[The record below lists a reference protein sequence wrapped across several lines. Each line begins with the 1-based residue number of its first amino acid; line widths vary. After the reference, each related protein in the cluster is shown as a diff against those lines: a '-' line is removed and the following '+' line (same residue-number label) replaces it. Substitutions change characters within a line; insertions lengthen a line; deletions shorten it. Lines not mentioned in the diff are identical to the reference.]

1 VAFRKLLLSL
11 QSLFNSNFG
20 GMLHKEDEVLWY
32 AMRVPYRNEL
42 KVQSKLQDKG
52 IESFVPKRKK
62 LVKRRGKTYYELLPA
77 VNNLI
82 FVHTSLS
89 IIKEVKKEI
98 ENLQYIVNKCLGGND
113 YAIVRD
119 EEMQQFIKVVE
130 SFDDEIAY
138 LSPDEVNI
146 EKGTRI
152 RVIGGKFN
160 GVEGIFVKVKGK
172 RSKRVVIM
180 LEGFLAVVMA
190 EVDTELIEVIKN

>member
-1 VAFRKLLLSL
+1 
-11 QSLFNSNFG
+11 
-20 GMLHKEDEVLWY
+20 MLHKEDEVLWY

-52 IESFVPKRKK
+52 IECFVPTRKK
-62 LVKRRGKTYYELLPA
+62 LVKKRGKTCYELLPA

-98 ENLQYIVNKCLGGND
+98 ENLQYLVNKCEGKNF
-113 YAIVRD
+113 YAVVRD

-130 SFDDEIAY
+130 SFDEELTY
-138 LSPDEVNI
+138 LSVEEVNL
-146 EKGTRI
+146 EKGVKVRI
-152 RVIGGKFN
+152 IGGEFN
-160 GVEGIFVKVKGK
+160 GVEGVFVKVKGK

-180 LEGFLAVVMA
+180 LDGLLAAAMA
-190 EVDTELIEVIKN
+190 EVDTDLIEVIKN